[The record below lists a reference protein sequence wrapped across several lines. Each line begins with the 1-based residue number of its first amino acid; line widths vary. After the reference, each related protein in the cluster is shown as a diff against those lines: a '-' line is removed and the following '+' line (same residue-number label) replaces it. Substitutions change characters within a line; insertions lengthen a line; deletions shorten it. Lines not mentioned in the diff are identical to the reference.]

1 MKSILKFFTNRWF
14 LSVLGLAAISALI
27 YLAGPLLGFGNSRPL
42 ESVNARLIT
51 ILLVVV
57 LWMLNQLRKALRAN
71 RANKQM
77 VESLVEDD
85 GATEPDR
92 SAEEVETLGKRFEEA
107 VGVLKKSKGKK
118 GALNLY
124 ELPWYIIIGPP
135 GSGKT
140 TALVNSGL
148 DFPLADRF
156 GKEALRGVGG
166 TRNCD
171 WWFTEEAILLDT
183 AGRYTTQDSDS
194 QVDSSAWGG
203 FLGLLK
209 KYRKRRPINGVL
221 VAISLADLMTQS
233 EGDRMAHARAIKSRI
248 QELDDYFGIRFPVY
262 VVLTKCDLVAGFT
275 EFFDDLGR
283 VEREQILGTTFS
295 LDESS
300 SPSGAVDRFAAEFD
314 AILDR
319 LGSRVLWRLSSERDI
334 RRRSAIYGFPRQL
347 ASLKEPIAGFLG
359 DVFRGSRFEQ
369 APMLRGIYFT
379 SGTQEGTPI
388 DRLMNTV
395 ARTFGLEEQM
405 LPAHGGQG
413 RSYFITSLFK
423 NVVFTESEIAGTNR
437 RLEVQRAWLQ
447 RAAYAGSLVLTAL
460 IIVGWAVSYINN
472 KGLINEAT
480 AATQSAAQAL
490 DDTPPDNRD
499 PLIVLPALDAARGI
513 PGSSGDTE
521 SGGRLLSR
529 LGLYQGNKL
538 GSQADS
544 AYRRVLVEIMM
555 PRLILRMEEQLRSGG
570 PSPDFQYEAL
580 KAYLMLDSRD
590 HYDAEEILA
599 WNKFDLSTNMRREIN
614 TVQRDSLFAHLDALF
629 AEQPMPLPLPL
640 DQSLIEDTQ
649 RVVARMPTEE
659 RVYSRLKRK
668 GLGEE
673 LPEFTLFK
681 AAGPRSQIVFSRKSR
696 ADLNE
701 GIPGLYTRD
710 GYQRVFVKES
720 VALTK
725 ELIDE
730 SWILGPYTPPTT
742 DSALLMSRVKDL
754 YLDDFARQYEGLVLD
769 IELAP
774 FSSPQEATNILN
786 ILSDPVNSPLL
797 LLLKGVQQETQLDQ
811 LPSIPGSDGDGSN
824 AATKKLEQLL
834 GKVKTPAPI
843 STARRQLNR
852 VQSKFKWA
860 DDLVGGEDPN
870 AAPIQHLLSLIEE
883 LYRFMATVVSQTG
896 PGGDIPAHVAGQG
909 QAVIQ
914 QLKMEASR
922 QPAMIQGMLN
932 SAASRSGSIVFQGV
946 ASQLNSEWRSCGLSF
961 CQQAISNR
969 YPIARNSSQ
978 EIRLD
983 DFGQFFGPGGIVD
996 TFFREFLANYVDMS
1010 RSPWRVRSSGASP
1023 IRISSAALRQ
1033 FERANAIKETFFRGG
1048 GAIPSV
1054 RFEMTPLG
1062 MDATIS
1068 QFSLSLAGKSISYSF
1083 GPQIPEYMEWPG
1095 PDQNAE
1101 VRIEMSPPIPG
1112 GASMLRERGPWAWFR
1127 VLDKA
1132 NITQSGGPERYQ
1144 VEFKLGDRSAAYEL
1158 VARSAYN
1165 PFRFDELEQFRCPES
1180 L

>member
-1 MKSILKFFTNRWF
+1 MKTILRFFTNRWF
-14 LSVLGLAAISALI
+14 ISVLGLTAISLLI
-27 YLAGPLLGFGNSRPL
+27 YLAGPLLGFGDSRPL
-42 ESVNARLIT
+42 ESATARLIA
-51 ILLVVV
+51 ILVLIV
-57 LWMLNQLRKALRAN
+57 LWMLNHLRKALRAN

-77 VESLVEDD
+77 VESLVVDD
-85 GATEPDR
+85 VAAEPDR
-92 SAEEVETLGKRFEEA
+92 SAEELDTLTKRFEEA
-107 VGVLKKSKGKK
+107 VEVLKKSKGKK

-148 DFPLADRF
+148 NFPLAERF

-171 WWFTEEAILLDT
+171 WWFTDESILLDT
-183 AGRYTTQDSDS
+183 AGRYTTQDSDAD
-194 QVDSSAWGG
+194 VDSSAWTG
-203 FLGLLK
+203 FLALLK

-221 VAISLADLMTQS
+221 VAISLQDLMTQTES
-233 EGDRMAHARAIKSRI
+233 DRIAHARAIKSRI
-248 QELDDYFGIRFPVY
+248 QELDDYFGIKFPVY
-262 VVLTKCDLVAGFT
+262 VVLTKSDLVAGFT

-283 VEREQILGTTFS
+283 AEREQILGTTFS

-300 SPSGAVDRFAAEFD
+300 SPSGAVERFGAEFD
-314 AILDR
+314 AILER
-319 LGSRVLWRLSSERDI
+319 LGSRVLWRLSGERDI

-347 ASLKEPIAGFLG
+347 ASLKEPITTFLG
-359 DVFRGSRFEQ
+359 DVFRGSRFEE
-369 APMLRGIYFT
+369 APMLRGVYFT

-395 ARTFGLEEQM
+395 ARTFGLDEQM

-447 RAAYAGSLVLTAL
+447 KAAYAGSIALTLLV
-460 IIVGWAVSYINN
+460 IVGWIISYASNSA
-472 KGLINEAT
+472 LISESV
-480 AATQSAAQAL
+480 AATQSAAQTL
-490 DDTPPDNRD
+490 DDTPLDNLD
-499 PLIVLPALDAARGI
+499 PLVVLPALDAARNI

-521 SGGRLLSR
+521 SGARMLSR

-538 GSQADS
+538 GSQADA
-544 AYRRVLVEIMM
+544 AYGRVLVEVLM
-555 PRLILRMEEQLRSGG
+555 PRLILRMEDQLRGGG
-570 PSPDFQYEAL
+570 PSPDYQYEAL

-590 HYDAEEILA
+590 HYDAAEIIA
-599 WNKFDLSTNMRREIN
+599 WIRFDLTNNMRREIN
-614 TVQRDSLFAHLDALF
+614 TSQRESLFGHLDALF
-629 AEQPMPLPLPL
+629 AEQTMPLPLPL
-640 DQSLIEDTQ
+640 DQNLIEATQ

-673 LPEFTLFK
+673 LRDFTVFG

-720 VALTK
+720 LTLTN

-730 SWILGPYTPPTT
+730 GWILGPYTPAAT

-754 YLDDFARQYEGLVLD
+754 YLDDFARQYENLVLD

-774 FSSPQEATNILN
+774 FSSAQEAVNILN

-797 LLLKGVQQETQLDQ
+797 LLLKGVQQETQLDS
-811 LPSIPGSDGDGSN
+811 LPEIPGGSDKSTS
-824 AATKKLEQLL
+824 AAAKKLEQIL
-834 GKVKTPAPI
+834 GRVKTPAPI
-843 STARRQLNR
+843 NAATRQFNR
-852 VQSKFKWA
+852 VQRKFKWA

-870 AAPIQHLLSLIEE
+870 SAPIQHLLALIEE
-883 LYRFMATVVSQTG
+883 LYRFMATVVSQQG
-896 PGGDIPAHVAGQG
+896 PAGDIPAHVAVQG

-914 QLKMEASR
+914 QLQMEASR
-922 QPAMIQGMLN
+922 QPEMVKGLLTG
-932 SAASRSGSIVFQGV
+932 AANKSQNLAFAGV
-946 ASQLNSEWRSCGLSF
+946 ASQINTEWRSRGLPF
-961 CQQAISNR
+961 CQQAIANR
-969 YPIARNSSQ
+969 YPIARNSNQ

-996 TFFREFLANYVDMS
+996 TFFTQYLANYVDMS
-1010 RSPWRVRSSGASP
+1010 RSPWRVRSSGAVP
-1023 IRISSAALRQ
+1023 IRISSQSLRQ

-1048 GAIPSV
+1048 GNTPAV
-1054 RFEMTPLG
+1054 RFEMRPIG
-1062 MDATIS
+1062 MDASIS
-1068 QFSLSLAGKSISYSF
+1068 KFSLSLAGKTIAYSF
-1083 GPQIPEYMEWPG
+1083 GPQITEYMEWPG

-1101 VRIEMSPPIPG
+1101 VRIEMNPPDPS

-1127 VLDKA
+1127 VLDRA
-1132 NITQSGGPERYQ
+1132 NISPAGQPEHFQ
-1144 VEFKLGDRSAAYEL
+1144 VQFSLGSRNAAYEL
-1158 VARSAYN
+1158 IARSAYN
-1165 PFRFDELEQFRCPES
+1165 PFRFDDLERFRCPES

>member
-1 MKSILKFFTNRWF
+1 MKKILKLFTNRWF
-14 LSVLGLAAISALI
+14 ISILGLIVLCALI
-27 YLAGPLLGFGNSRPL
+27 FFAGPLIGIGSSRPL
-42 ESVNARLIT
+42 ASVNARLIT
-51 ILLVVV
+51 ILVVVV
-57 LWMLNQLRKALRAN
+57 LWMLNHLRKALRAN

-77 VESLVEDD
+77 VENLVEDE
-85 GATEPDR
+85 GEAEPYR
-92 SAEEVETLGKRFEEA
+92 SAEEVATLGKRFEEA
-107 VGVLKKSKGKK
+107 VEVLKKSKGKK
-118 GALNLY
+118 GSLNLY

-156 GKEALRGVGG
+156 GKEAMRGVGG

-194 QVDSSAWGG
+194 DVDRSAWDG

-233 EGDRMAHARAIKSRI
+233 ESDRLAHARAIKSRI
-248 QELDDYFGIRFPVY
+248 QELDNYFGIRFPVY
-262 VVLTKCDLVAGFT
+262 VVLTKSDLVAGFT

-283 VEREQILGTTFS
+283 AEREQILGTTFS

-300 SPSGAVDRFAAEFD
+300 SSSGAVDRFGAEFD
-314 AILDR
+314 AILER
-319 LGSRVLWRLSSERDI
+319 LGSRVLWRLSGERDI
-334 RRRSAIYGFPRQL
+334 RRRAAIYGFPRQL
-347 ASLKEPIAGFLG
+347 ASLKEPISSFLG

-369 APMLRGIYFT
+369 APMLRGFYFT

-395 ARTFGLEEQM
+395 ARTFGLGEQM

-423 NVVFTESEIAGTNR
+423 NVVFAESEIAGTNR

-447 RAAYAGSLVLTAL
+447 RAAYAGSLALTVL
-460 IIVGWAVSYINN
+460 IIVGWIVSYVNN
-472 KGLINEAT
+472 KALISEAA
-480 AATQSAAQAL
+480 AATQVAAQAL
-490 DDTPPDNRD
+490 DDTPLDNSD
-499 PLIVLPALDAARGI
+499 PLVVLPALEATRSI

-521 SGGRLLSR
+521 SGARLLSR

-538 GSQADS
+538 GRQADS
-544 AYRRVLVEIMM
+544 AYRRVLVEILM
-555 PRLILRMEEQLRSGG
+555 PRLILRLEDQLRRGG
-570 PSPDFQYEAL
+570 DSPDFQYEAL

-590 HYDAEEILA
+590 HYDAAEIIA
-599 WNKFDLSTNMRREIN
+599 WIRFDLSNNMPREFS
-614 TVQRDSLFAHLDALF
+614 TEQRESLNAHLDALF

-640 DQSLIEDTQ
+640 DQNLIEATQ
-649 RVVARMPTEE
+649 RVVARLPTED

-668 GLGEE
+668 SLGEE
-673 LPEFTLFK
+673 LPEFTLFN
-681 AAGPRSQIVFSRKSR
+681 AAGPRSHIVFSRKSR

-701 GIPGLYTRD
+701 GISGLYTRD
-710 GYQRVFVKES
+710 GYQRVFIKES
-720 VALTK
+720 AALTT

-730 SWILGPYTPPTT
+730 GWILGPYTPPAT

-754 YLDDFARQYEGLVLD
+754 YLNDFAQQYEELVLD

-774 FSSPQEATNILN
+774 FSSPQEAANILN

-797 LLLKGVQQETQLDQ
+797 LLLKSVQQETQLDA
-811 LPSIPGSDGDGSN
+811 LPAIPGSDSDESN
-824 AATKKLEQLL
+824 VATKKLEQLL
-834 GKVKTPAPI
+834 GKVKKPAAI
-843 STARRQLNR
+843 GAAMRQFNR
-852 VQSKFKWA
+852 VEREFKWV
-860 DDLVGGEDPN
+860 DDLVGGDDPS
-870 AAPIQHLLSLIEE
+870 AAPIQHLLGLIEE
-883 LYRFMATVVSQTG
+883 LYRFMATVANQQG

-914 QLKMEASR
+914 KLKMEASR
-922 QPAMIQGMLN
+922 QPEMVQAMLGD
-932 SAASRSGSIVFQGV
+932 AAESSGGIVFEGV
-946 ASQLNSEWRSCGLSF
+946 AAQLNSEWRSRGLSF

-996 TFFREFLANYVDMS
+996 TFFREYLANYVDMS
-1010 RSPWRVRSSGASP
+1010 RSPWLVRSSGASP
-1023 IRISSAALRQ
+1023 IDISSDALRQ

-1048 GAIPSV
+1048 GEVPSV
-1054 RFEMTPLG
+1054 RFEMMPLG

-1068 QFSLSLAGKSISYSF
+1068 QFTLSLAGKSISYSF

-1101 VRIEMSPPIPG
+1101 VRIEMNPPTPG
-1112 GASMLRERGPWAWFR
+1112 AASMLRERGPWAWFR

-1132 NITQSGGPERYQ
+1132 NISPAGQPEHFQ
-1144 VEFKLGDRSAAYEL
+1144 VEFRLGSRSATYEL
-1158 VARSAYN
+1158 IARSAYN
-1165 PFRFDELEQFRCPES
+1165 PFRFDELEQFRCPEN

>member
-1 MKSILKFFTNRWF
+1 VKSILKIFTNRWF
-14 LSVLGLAAISALI
+14 LSVLGLIVLSALI
-27 YLAGPLLGFGNSRPL
+27 YFVGPLIGFGDSRPL

-51 ILLVVV
+51 ILVVVV
-57 LWMLNQLRKALRAN
+57 LWMLNHLRKALRAN

-85 GATEPDR
+85 GAAEPDR

-194 QVDSSAWGG
+194 EVDSSAWGS

-233 EGDRMAHARAIKSRI
+233 ESDRMAHARAIKSRI
-248 QELDDYFGIRFPVY
+248 QELDEFFGIRFPVY
-262 VVLTKCDLVAGFT
+262 VVLTKSDLVAGFT
-275 EFFDDLGR
+275 EFFDDLGSA
-283 VEREQILGTTFS
+283 EREQILGTTFS

-300 SPSGAVDRFAAEFD
+300 SASGVVDRFAAEFD
-314 AILDR
+314 AILER

-347 ASLKEPIAGFLG
+347 ASLKEPIASFLG

-369 APMLRGIYFT
+369 APMLRGVYFT

-395 ARTFGLEEQM
+395 ARTFGLDQQM
-405 LPAHGGQG
+405 LPAQGGQG
-413 RSYFITSLFK
+413 RSYFITSLFRK
-423 NVVFTESEIAGTNR
+423 VVFTESEIAGTNR

-447 RAAYAGSLVLTAL
+447 KAAYAGSLALTAL
-460 IIVGWAVSYINN
+460 IIVGWVVSYVNN
-472 KGLINEAT
+472 KALINEAV
-480 AATQSAAQAL
+480 AATQSAAQAM
-490 DDTPPDNRD
+490 DDTPLDNLD

-544 AYRRVLVEIMM
+544 AYRRVLVEILM
-555 PRLILRMEEQLRSGG
+555 PRLILRMEEQLRGG
-570 PSPDFQYEAL
+570 GSSPDFQYEAL

-590 HYDAEEILA
+590 HYDAEEVIA

-614 TVQRDSLFAHLDALF
+614 TAQRDSLFAHLDALF
-629 AEQPMPLPLPL
+629 AVQPMPLPLPL
-640 DQSLIEDTQ
+640 DQNLIEATQ

-659 RVYSRLKRK
+659 RAYSRLKRRSM
-668 GLGEE
+668 GEE
-673 LPEFTLFK
+673 LPEFTVFK
-681 AAGPRSQIVFSRKSR
+681 AAGPRAQIVFSRKSR

-720 VALTK
+720 AALTA

-730 SWILGPYTPPTT
+730 GWILGPYTPPAT
-742 DSALLMSRVKDL
+742 DSARLMSRVKDL

-774 FSSPQEATNILN
+774 FSSPQEAATILN

-797 LLLKGVQQETQLDQ
+797 LLLKGVQQETQLDA
-811 LPSIPGSDGDGSN
+811 LPAIPGSDGNGSN
-824 AATKKLEQLL
+824 AATAKLEQLL
-834 GKVKTPAPI
+834 GKAKKPAVVG
-843 STARRQLNR
+843 TVTRQFNR
-852 VQSKFKWA
+852 VQTKFKWV

-870 AAPIQHLLSLIEE
+870 AAPIQHLLGLIEE
-883 LYRFMATVVSQTG
+883 LYRFMATVVSQQG
-896 PGGDIPAHVAGQG
+896 PGGDIPAQVAGQG

-914 QLKMEASR
+914 RIKMEATR
-922 QPAMIQGMLN
+922 QPEMIQAMLGN
-932 SAASRSGSIVFQGV
+932 AAEKSGDIVFEGV
-946 ASQLNSEWRSCGLSF
+946 AAQMNSEWNTRGLTF

-969 YPIARNSSQ
+969 YPIVRNSRR
-978 EIRLD
+978 EIRLE
-983 DFGQFFGPGGIVD
+983 DFGKFFGPGGIVD
-996 TFFREFLANYVDMS
+996 TFFREYLANYVDMS
-1010 RSPWRVRSSGASP
+1010 RSPWRVRASGATP
-1023 IRISSAALRQ
+1023 ISISEQALRQ

-1048 GAIPSV
+1048 GDIPSV

-1068 QFSLSLAGKSISYSF
+1068 QFTLSLAGKSISYSF

-1132 NITQSGGPERYQ
+1132 NITPSGGPERYQ